1 MGFFELYHARRA
13 GNATCVSFAT
23 TDCVKDCCCQSVTGA
38 CARNEAFLREF
49 PIIVTHARPA
59 PKTRNHRLHEPPA
72 RRQCSGSAGGG
83 QPAGI
88 SDAAGIV
95 DATGAI
101 ISCFATAAI
110 AGIVT
115 CAVTAGI
122 PKTSRFTEAAG
133 FADAAGAAAAAG
145 FVAPVDCTGATDTAG

>member
-1 MGFFELYHARRA
+1 MGFFELHHARHA
-13 GNATCVSFAT
+13 QNATCFTFAT
-23 TDCVKDCCCQSVTGA
+23 TDCVKDCCCLSVTGA
-38 CARNEAFLREF
+38 CARDEAFLREF

-72 RRQCSGSAGGG
+72 RRQSSGSAGGG

-95 DATGAI
+95 DAN
-101 ISCFATAAI
+101 AAI

-145 FVAPVDCTGATDTAG
+145 FVTPADCPGATATAG